1 MIVSESIFIDT
12 APFIYLVENN
22 PTYYSRVSNFLIE
35 EFSEKKSIF
44 ATSTITLA
52 EFFVKPKLSNDTK
65 TIDVFNSTI
74 KELNISVFDLT
85 KEIAEQ
91 SAELRAKYKFL
102 KSFDSIQLATALHF
116 NCSMLFSN
124 DKVFKKINDI
134 KTILVDEI

>member
-1 MIVSESIFIDT
+1 MPVSESIFIDT

-22 PTYYSRVSNFLIE
+22 PIYYSRVYNFIIE
-35 EFSEKKSIF
+35 EFSEKKSF
-44 ATSTITLA
+44 LSTSTITLA
-52 EFFVKPKLSNDTK
+52 EFYVRPKLLNDTK
-65 TIDVFNSTI
+65 IITVFKDTLR
-74 KELNISVFDLT
+74 ELNISIFDLT

-91 SAELRAKYKFL
+91 SAELRAKYGFL

-116 NCSMLFSN
+116 NCSVFFSN